1 MVKVPDK
8 NTRHDKNGRIIGV
21 VATVMFHL
29 FLCLFF
35 LNTGMKQIEKQEE
48 MGILLD
54 FSEPVEQL
62 QEPEPP
68 KPIEVKAGNEPK
80 ALNADPAKEIKLVQ
94 QSQAQEVGTKP
105 AEGKA
110 SSIGP
115 DGDVEKPEPKKV
127 EINQR
132 ALFTSANNK
141 KKDTL
146 AAQTAKRISDALQG
160 GHPDGNTR
168 YGSTDGTPSAQLQ
181 GRNVVGSLP
190 FPVYN
195 VNNEG
200 KVVVRILV
208 DQYGKVTNAIP
219 GVSGTTVQDR
229 QLWEAAKEAAMKA
242 LFNISDSA
250 PTIQEGTITY
260 IFKLR

>member
-8 NTRHDKNGRIIGV
+8 NRKEIRRGRMIGA
-21 VATVMFHL
+21 VATVVFHS
-29 FLCLFF
+29 FLLLFF
-35 LNTGMKQIEKQEE
+35 VYTGMKHIEKEE
-48 MGILLD
+48 ELGILID
-54 FSEPVEQL
+54 FSEPVPQIE
-62 QEPEPP
+62 EPEPP

-80 ALNADPAKEIKLVQ
+80 ALNADPNEEIRLVQ

-105 AEGKA
+105 SEGKA
-110 SSIGP
+110 ASIGP
-115 DGDVEKPEPKKV
+115 EGDVEKPEPKKV

-132 ALFTSANNK
+132 ALFTSANNR

-146 AAQTAKRISDALQG
+146 AAQTAKKVSDALKA

-168 YGSTDGTPSAQLQ
+168 IGATDGTPSAQLF

-190 FPVYN
+190 FPTYD

-200 KVVVRILV
+200 KVVVKIMV

-219 GVSGTTVQDR
+219 GVPGTTVQDKR
-229 QLWEAAKEAAMKA
+229 LWEAAKEAALKA
-242 LFNISDSA
+242 LFNVSDSA
-250 PTIQEGTITY
+250 PTVQEGTITY
-260 IFKLR
+260 IFKLK